1 MQADTLPFFLCRW
14 DAQWQTQMFEKGY
27 GLETRTGGWRFNRV
41 REDKKDVDEE
51 STVLALV
58 KNLETLVTKEQVCHL
73 DAFSAWLMEIS
84 CNSNQNR
91 PLTAPCHFGFVFLF
105 PSWKRV
111 SIIFG
116 NNGKQ
121 ERQERLPMDRML
133 IHQPQ
138 VNALQCVLFLSPTTP
153 QGKQTFD

>member
-58 KNLETLVTKEQVCHL
+58 KNLETLVTKEQLEASIDHIRKQWK
-73 DAFSAWLMEIS
+73 AREAGAPSNGSNAHSSAPSQRPPM
-84 CNSNQNR
+84 R
-91 PLTAPCHFGFVFLF
+91 PL
-105 PSWKRV
+105 
-111 SIIFG
+111 SIS
-116 NNGKQ
+116 NNTS
-121 ERQERLPMDRML
+121 R
-133 IHQPQ
+133 
-138 VNALQCVLFLSPTTP
+138 
-153 QGKQTFD
+153 